1 MIKIPLTIIVM
12 FLIIIPFIST
22 PLGEELLYDYQDTAL
37 HKAIYCQYVEWFG
50 AEGFSNI
57 KFYLKCKL

>member
-1 MIKIPLTIIVM
+1 MLKIISTIVIMLLLTIP
-12 FLIIIPFIST
+12 FLST
-22 PLGEELLYDYQDTAL
+22 PLGEELFYDYQETKL

-50 AEGFSNI
+50 AQGFSQV